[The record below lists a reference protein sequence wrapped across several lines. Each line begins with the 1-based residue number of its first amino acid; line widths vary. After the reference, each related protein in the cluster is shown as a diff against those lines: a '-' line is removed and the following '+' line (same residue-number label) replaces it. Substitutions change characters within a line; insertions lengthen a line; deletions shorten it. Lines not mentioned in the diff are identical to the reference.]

1 MRQDDDTGGYLGEW
15 PCSVTPRF
23 VSKKPRFGRSKEKQM
38 KKVLFGIL
46 TLGLV
51 FMAAPVF
58 AATTADVE
66 ISAEVIASCSITAL
80 PVAFGNY
87 DALSATPDDAT
98 GSVAVSCSTG
108 SNPKIWLGQ
117 GLNAG
122 AGSTPAVPVRRMVNG
137 TNFLSYQLY
146 QDSSRSTI
154 WGGTDGS
161 SPAAQTATD
170 LNPVSSTI
178 YGRLPVNQTSTVGS
192 YSDTVVAT
200 VNF

>member
-1 MRQDDDTGGYLGEW
+1 
-15 PCSVTPRF
+15 
-23 VSKKPRFGRSKEKQM
+23 M

-51 FMAAPVF
+51 FMAAPAF

-117 GLNAG
+117 GLNAD
-122 AGSTPAVPVRRMVNG
+122 AGSTADVPVRRMVNGG

-146 QDSSRSTI
+146 QNSSRSTV

-170 LNPVSSTI
+170 LNPVTSTI
-178 YGRLPVNQTSTVGS
+178 YGRVPVNQTSTVGS